1 MADKNAKM
9 EILFKLT
16 AAGCHCNNKNYITV
30 ASEDNKILNRHT
42 DQLGKYFFE
51 GKMYSER
58 PVYVNKGTIPTY
70 SIYWNEKNKAWEVG
84 KTVGRQFQE
93 PTLRTKIDKKCP
105 ADPVASNGLPPSK
118 EWTWERK
125 NKMRLWREAK
135 LTVEC

>member
-1 MADKNAKM
+1 MIKTSFVALLVFLAICNPSSGKKHGEKQEADAEAMADKNAKM

-58 PVYVNKGTIPTY
+58 PVYVNKGT
-70 SIYWNEKNKAWEVG
+70 
-84 KTVGRQFQE
+84 
-93 PTLRTKIDKKCP
+93 
-105 ADPVASNGLPPSK
+105 
-118 EWTWERK
+118 
-125 NKMRLWREAK
+125 
-135 LTVEC
+135 